1 MKKHGSRDEFVAYL
15 ENRVKSDVD
24 AVILHFSEK
33 DDDHDSAGD
42 GKKKKKTTTS
52 TSKQ

>member
-1 MKKHGSRDEFVAYL
+1 MQKHGSRDEFVAYL

-33 DDDHDSAGD
+33 DDDHDSDD
-42 GKKKKKTTTS
+42 GKKKTTTT
-52 TSKQ
+52 TSQ